1 MSHLRTLGTALL
13 ILASTATPLFA
24 DSMTITRASSET
36 GCAAW
41 DVRPECLQIEGLP
54 NDAPS
59 EPVIITVDTA
69 RNTVYLFRN
78 GELVKKAPAATGMD
92 TRLKSGS
99 REWLFRT
106 PRGRM
111 RVQGKIVNPVWYK
124 PDWAFIEEGKKIPPR
139 DSPKRYVKGKL
150 GKFALDLGDG
160 ILVHGT
166 DDPKSIGKK
175 ASHGCIRLSD
185 RMMEQVFKA
194 ASVGTLVYVY

>member
-1 MSHLRTLGTALL
+1 MI
-13 ILASTATPLFA
+13 ILASVAAPIFA
-24 DSMTITRASSET
+24 DSITTNDGNSPAD
-36 GCAAW
+36 CAAW
-41 DVRPECLQIEGLP
+41 DVRPHCLEVEGLP

-59 EPVIITVDTA
+59 EPVVITVDTA

-78 GELVKKAPAATGMD
+78 GELVHKAPAATGRN

-124 PDWAFIEEGKKIPPR
+124 PDWAFVEEGKKIPPAN
-139 DSPKRYVKGKL
+139 SPKRYVKGKL
-150 GKFALDLGDG
+150 GKFALDLGEG

-185 RMMEQVFKA
+185 RTMEQVFKA